1 VLVEV
6 GIKAGVKV
14 PDRELNLAFG
24 QVEVGLNWVI
34 FRFRIVIFE
43 FQPIIF

>member
-1 VLVEV
+1 VLVESGIEV
-6 GIKAGVKV
+6 GVMV
-14 PDRELNLAFG
+14 PDLELNLAFG
-24 QVEVGLNWVI
+24 QAELGLNWVI